1 VERPAETSAAGVGA
15 PRATQAGRIRRA
27 SATQGDSDAQPLRM
41 YGVCGDTGTPT
52 TPARGVGLVACD
64 GSLGFLTMRALAQ
77 NERMTGLMVW
87 SKDNVGFL
95 LTF

>member
-1 VERPAETSAAGVGA
+1 MPKGRFRSHPIPYSRPIDAAVAMA
-15 PRATQAGRIRRA
+15 PRRGTPE
-27 SATQGDSDAQPLRM
+27 AQPLRM